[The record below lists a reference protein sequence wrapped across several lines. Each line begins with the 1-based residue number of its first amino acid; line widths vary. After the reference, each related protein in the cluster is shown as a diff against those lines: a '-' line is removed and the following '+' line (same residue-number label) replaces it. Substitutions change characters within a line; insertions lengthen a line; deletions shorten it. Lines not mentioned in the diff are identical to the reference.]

1 MSRRKESDDK
11 GGAEGAGWVGGGE
24 QMEDR
29 AVHREMKK
37 AEKGGKWN
45 QRMTAKKRMRQRRLC
60 RGA

>member
-1 MSRRKESDDK
+1 MTR